1 VSGTHDRGVSKTAD
15 LRFSLRTKLTLA
27 FVLVSL
33 IGFVVAFL
41 LLPQLYVQ
49 SKEREIEASKAG
61 NVQLLK
67 TSFEASI
74 EASGRDLAGLAQLAA
89 DRIEALSP
97 FDLTGIDLGK
107 SCSPEEFLDSL
118 RRIGTPP
125 SVLKEVD
132 AVLFTIHG
140 IFRLIR
146 VIPWEVPPVKKK
158 ISFLAG
164 ESTLEHFVPI
174 LAPLRLSEEAPLG
187 TLAVSDPIGEHELGF
202 TIETDLPDLVQK
214 LKKSGWLK
222 LVSNILFFQAGE
234 IPELHQ
240 SALEDPQVEYWSR
253 EDESGRTNL
262 YVPVYGL
269 REKNEVLGFFC
280 LVYEGTGRLDV
291 WRDLASGRTYSAFS
305 VAALLAIAFSFFF
318 VKGITRPIQ
327 DLTRGALAIADG
339 DLDHSVKV
347 TARDEIGVLARTFNE
362 MRERLSTTLDQ
373 LRERAA
379 TIERQNVELDRRFNE
394 LRALQTYTE
403 NILRTVDSAI
413 FSVDL
418 EGRVRRPNRAAQD
431 LLGLEDDREIEDFV
445 SESLQ
450 DSLRAALDLGEST
463 VSDEITLSSPEGG
476 EIPMALSVSP
486 LREGTTVTGA
496 VAVLTDLQVIKNLE
510 ILVSRQE
517 RLAALGQLT
526 AGVAHEL
533 RNPLSIIKACA
544 EILQQKFG
552 GQPDEN
558 GLCMDIVEEVDR
570 LSRVVSDFLSFARP
584 SEPNR
589 EPLDLNELIEI
600 TSERIKRTGEL
611 GVCINR
617 SLAPTL
623 PTVEADPGQVEQVLL
638 NLIRNGAEAMNGA
651 GEIAIRSGF
660 CDDGETVWI
669 EVGDSG
675 EGMDEDTRRR
685 IFDPFFTSK
694 AEGTGLGLSI
704 CHRIMDS
711 HDGSIQVVQTALGKG
726 TVFRIAFPRSEREAA
741 RPIQGDRTHR

>member
-1 VSGTHDRGVSKTAD
+1 MSGTHDRGVSKTAD